1 MGFSAYFLFFNAERV
16 FAILFSYL
24 KEPQLIIA
32 SFIPDRIVLDINTR
46 ILDIETLEG
55 HFQKERETPSPVH
68 MFSLHLS
75 LCSYG

>member
-32 SFIPDRIVLDINTR
+32 SFIPDGITAR

>member
-24 KEPQLIIA
+24 KESQLIIA
-32 SFIPDRIVLDINTR
+32 SFIPDGITAR

>member
-1 MGFSAYFLFFNAERV
+1 MGFSACFLFFNAERV

-32 SFIPDRIVLDINTR
+32 SFIPDGITAR

-55 HFQKERETPSPVH
+55 HFQERETPSSVH

>member
-1 MGFSAYFLFFNAERV
+1 MGFSSYFLFFKAERV

-32 SFIPDRIVLDINTR
+32 SFIPNGITVR

-55 HFQKERETPSPVH
+55 HFQKERETHSPVRV
-68 MFSLHLS
+68 FSLHLS
-75 LCSYG
+75 LCSYS